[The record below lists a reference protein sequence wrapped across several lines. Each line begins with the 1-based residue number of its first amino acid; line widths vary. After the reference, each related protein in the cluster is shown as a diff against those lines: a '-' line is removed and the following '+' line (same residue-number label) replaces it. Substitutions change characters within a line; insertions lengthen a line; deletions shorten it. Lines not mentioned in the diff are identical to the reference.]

1 MVIGSDTTIGGGRPE
16 MESTNSAF
24 SANETALDPNSAG
37 CCADKHQDA
46 VSPELDLTQRRAA
59 AQVDAKGKYEPCLSE
74 HGIPS
79 DVLAKLL
86 PGDDIVELVE
96 PKVGGGLGYRFIKRA
111 FDLVSCGCALI
122 VLAIPMVVIAAKIK
136 LESPGPVI

>member
-1 MVIGSDTTIGGGRPE
+1 MVIGDDKAIGGGRPE
-16 MESTNSAF
+16 MESTISAF
-24 SANETALDPNSAG
+24 SANETALDSSSV
-37 CCADKHQDA
+37 CYYADKHQNA
-46 VSPELDLTQRRAA
+46 ASPEFDLTQRKAA

-96 PKVGGGLGYRFIKRA
+96 PKVNGGLIFI
-111 FDLVSCGCALI
+111 VSRTPA
-122 VLAIPMVVIAAKIK
+122 P
-136 LESPGPVI
+136 